1 MGVFAAPPCG
11 TSSRARSIPLKISPG
26 RFVPG
31 PKPLRD
37 ELHPDGLVNLRWT
50 DRCRV
55 SSANRL
61 YHFITEV
68 ANECIRRELVVV
80 IENPRRSFYWLTS
93 FFQPLADKLM
103 FTAHQACAYG
113 STRPK
118 WTVLAHNCS
127 AFNKINKCCP
137 GISKKHRHES
147 WGLTTSGFATSKET
161 AYPLQLAYEIA
172 HAFAQEAVTRG
183 WQPPAGTLTPPSR
196 VQYAYLRAVVGLQPR
211 ASKLAPVL
219 SEFSEVRHVPHTADK
234 PPIEPGATLNE
245 PWHGIPAGAKLLKHQ
260 PIRLNGGNSESSD
273 SSFAFGIFR
282 SPEAFVSEAVVK
294 GHPTRLQNFLPT
306 VLAEAVEKTV
316 RCSSKS
322 LNADRLKVL
331 KEWVILARS
340 LLAEDRDIHSK
351 ISPHAQRIL
360 APKRI
365 ALWKALLVKYGYP
378 DLGVVDELCVGT
390 KLTGPIPPVPM
401 FERVFKPASLT
412 EGELKIGA
420 KAAREA
426 VVHSVKGSGDDFVDF
441 EVYRKTCEER
451 SSGWLR
457 GPYRLDTLPQHAVVS
472 RRFGLKQGPKV
483 RLIDDFSGSCVNLTT
498 QAETT
503 PSLHT
508 LDVVAAMLLRVVCR
522 GRGFAWVGK
531 TVDLSAA
538 YRQLAVAEESLWA
551 AYVVCFNP
559 HSRKPEIFQ
568 MLALPFGATSS
579 VYGFLRVAHSI
590 WYLGCKALHLCW
602 TSFFD
607 DFVTIARKGE
617 AEVLEGLVRKFFDL
631 LGWAVSSGDKDSP
644 FDNVFKA
651 LGVQISFSEVPSGV
665 VSISN
670 TKKRIDELTE
680 TITGILDKGG
690 MSRAQAMSLRGR
702 MQFASA
708 QIWGRS
714 SKLCLSAVSA
724 HAHGDS
730 DWVLKP
736 QTITALKHFLIS
748 LEDPK
753 PRRIG
758 KESGRQWFIF
768 TDASFQPNDSEW
780 PCGVGGVLYDDEGN
794 EVSAF
799 SLGLAVA
806 ELAALGYPGKK
817 TVIFEAELVAIIVA
831 ITLWGD
837 VVGSCPCLIFVDN
850 NSARDVAISGRG
862 RSSPADAL
870 VGVLLQV
877 EDSLSITPWIARVP
891 SSSNP
896 SDEPSRK
903 GSQKF
908 AHIQIAPD
916 LVRECLHGIL
926 GKAAANK
933 FG

>member
-1 MGVFAAPPCG
+1 M
-11 TSSRARSIPLKISPG
+11 
-26 RFVPG
+26 
-31 PKPLRD
+31 
-37 ELHPDGLVNLRWT
+37 
-50 DRCRV
+50 
-55 SSANRL
+55 
-61 YHFITEV
+61 
-68 ANECIRRELVVV
+68 
-80 IENPRRSFYWLTS
+80 
-93 FFQPLADKLM
+93 LADL
-103 FTAHQACAYG
+103 T
-113 STRPK
+113 
-118 WTVLAHNCS
+118 
-127 AFNKINKCCP
+127 
-137 GISKKHRHES
+137 KKVQNHFETNFIQTG
-147 WGLTTSGFATSKET
+147 WLILGGQIGFATSKET

-568 MLALPFGATSS
+568 MLALPFGA
-579 VYGFLRVAHSI
+579 
-590 WYLGCKALHLCW
+590 LHLCW

-607 DFVTIARKGE
+607 DFVTIARK
-617 AEVLEGLVRKFFDL
+617 
-631 LGWAVSSGDKDSP
+631 
-644 FDNVFKA
+644 
-651 LGVQISFSEVPSGV
+651 GV

-702 MQFASA
+702 MQF
-708 QIWGRS
+708 
-714 SKLCLSAVSA
+714 
-724 HAHGDS
+724 
-730 DWVLKP
+730 P

>member
-1 MGVFAAPPCG
+1 M
-11 TSSRARSIPLKISPG
+11 
-26 RFVPG
+26 
-31 PKPLRD
+31 
-37 ELHPDGLVNLRWT
+37 
-50 DRCRV
+50 
-55 SSANRL
+55 
-61 YHFITEV
+61 
-68 ANECIRRELVVV
+68 
-80 IENPRRSFYWLTS
+80 
-93 FFQPLADKLM
+93 LADL
-103 FTAHQACAYG
+103 T
-113 STRPK
+113 
-118 WTVLAHNCS
+118 
-127 AFNKINKCCP
+127 
-137 GISKKHRHES
+137 KKAGKALVMQWLQS
-147 WGLTTSGFATSKET
+147 SFATSKET

-172 HAFAQEAVTRG
+172 HAFAQEAVARG
-183 WQPPAGTLTPPSR
+183 WQPPAGALTPPSR

-245 PWHGIPAGAKLLKHQ
+245 PW
-260 PIRLNGGNSESSD
+260 
-273 SSFAFGIFR
+273 
-282 SPEAFVSEAVVK
+282 
-294 GHPTRLQNFLPT
+294 
-306 VLAEAVEKTV
+306 
-316 RCSSKS
+316 
-322 LNADRLKVL
+322 
-331 KEWVILARS
+331 
-340 LLAEDRDIHSK
+340 
-351 ISPHAQRIL
+351 
-360 APKRI
+360 I
-365 ALWKALLVKYGYP
+365 ALWKALLVKYDYP
-378 DLGVVDELCVGT
+378 DLGVVDELCSGT

-451 SSGWLR
+451 TSGWLR

-508 LDVVAAMLLRVVCR
+508 LDVVAAMLLQVVCK

-617 AEVLEGLVRKFFDL
+617 AEVLEGIIRKFFDL

-651 LGVQISFSEVPSGV
+651 LGVQISFGEVPSGL

-680 TITGILDKGG
+680 AIVGILDKGG

-780 PCGVGGVLYDDEGN
+780 PCGIGGVLYDDEGN

-799 SLGLAVA
+799 SLGIAAA
-806 ELAALGYPGKK
+806 ELAALGRPKDEDLSK
-817 TVIFEAELVAIIVA
+817 
-831 ITLWGD
+831 
-837 VVGSCPCLIFVDN
+837 
-850 NSARDVAISGRG
+850 
-862 RSSPADAL
+862 RSP
-870 VGVLLQV
+870 V
-877 EDSLSITPWIARVP
+877 
-891 SSSNP
+891 
-896 SDEPSRK
+896 
-903 GSQKF
+903 
-908 AHIQIAPD
+908 IAP
-916 LVRECLHGIL
+916 
-926 GKAAANK
+926 
-933 FG
+933 